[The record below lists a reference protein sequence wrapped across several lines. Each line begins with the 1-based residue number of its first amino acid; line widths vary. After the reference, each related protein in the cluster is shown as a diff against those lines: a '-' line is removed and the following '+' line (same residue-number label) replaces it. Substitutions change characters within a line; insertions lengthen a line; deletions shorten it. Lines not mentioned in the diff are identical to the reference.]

1 MILFPIALLWL
12 IAVIV
17 WVVRNEG
24 SPSTPEFVR
33 RWLPRRP
40 DGPQRGRPTG
50 TPDRR
55 GSVAGRAR
63 RAERDTADH

>member
-1 MILFPIALLWL
+1 
-12 IAVIV
+12 
-17 WVVRNEG
+17 VRNEG

-50 TPDRR
+50 TSDRR

>member
-12 IAVIV
+12 IGVIV

-24 SPSTPEFVR
+24 SPSAPELIR

-40 DGPQRGRPTG
+40 TGPRGRPTG
-50 TPDRR
+50 AHDRR
-55 GSVAGRAR
+55 GSVTGRAR
-63 RAERDTADH
+63 ASRRDSAGR